1 MLTPLPK
8 VDGGF
13 AQFARIDA
21 RVATRIPDSIDF
33 VSAAPLF
40 CAGATVYGALMA
52 ADLKKGQWIAIVG
65 CGGLGHLG
73 VQYAK
78 AMGL

>member
-1 MLTPLPK
+1 MLTPPCQIA
-8 VDGGF
+8 GGF
-13 AQFARIDA
+13 SEYMKADA
-21 RVATRIPDSIDF
+21 RVVTRIPDSIDF

-52 ADLKKGQWIAIVG
+52 ADLKKGQWVAIVG

-73 VQYAK
+73 VQYCRAL
-78 AMGL
+78 GV